1 MFKLFRCWHMYV
13 MDCCGGHLK
22 INMAAMYSSSMS
34 NAMGTEFDMNLLIIN
49 YICTD
54 VDVFGKN
61 IYTIRQ
67 IRGIIILV

>member
-1 MFKLFRCWHMYV
+1 
-13 MDCCGGHLK
+13 
-22 INMAAMYSSSMS
+22 MYSSTMS

-49 YICTD
+49 NICTD

-67 IRGIIILV
+67 IWGIIILV